1 MTTDTTEKG
10 FENLIVSA
18 LTGLPL
24 GAGLGSDDHTAYP
37 PAAYGGVGYTLGFP
51 RDYDREYAVDLH
63 HLGEFLAAT
72 QPEVLE
78 ALDLENDGPTR
89 RNVLARLQ
97 GEVTKRGVIDVLRNG
112 IKHGPHSVE
121 LFYGTPSP
129 DNPVAVKRNIER
141 FPKDFMFQLSKD
153 QFEILKSQSVTSSWG
168 GRRTPPY
175 AFTEQGIAMLSSVLR
190 SSRAV
195 GVNIEIMRTFVQ
207 LRRMLA
213 THEELARKLA
223 KLEQKY
229 DDQFKA
235 VFDAIRQ
242 LMTSQKSKK
251 HIISFE
257 AEREVTR

>member
-1 MTTDTTEKG
+1 VT
-10 FENLIVSA
+10 
-18 LTGLPL
+18 LPPERIL
-24 GAGLGSDDHTAYP
+24 HAIHVIRGHKVILDA
-37 PAAYGGVGYTLGFP
+37 
-51 RDYDREYAVDLH
+51 DLAD
-63 HLGEFLAAT
+63 LYNVQT
-72 QPEVLE
+72 KVL
-78 ALDLENDGPTR
+78 N
-89 RNVLARLQ
+89 Q
-97 GEVTKRGVIDVLRNG
+97 
-112 IKHGPHSVE
+112 
-121 LFYGTPSP
+121 
-129 DNPVAVKRNIER
+129 AVKRNTER

-195 GVNIEIMRTFVQ
+195 GVNIEIMRAFVQ

-213 THEELARKLA
+213 THEGLARKLA

-229 DDQFKA
+229 DDQFKV

-251 HIISFE
+251 HVIGFE
-257 AEREVTR
+257 AEREVTQ